1 MKSRNCQKL
10 RLALDSSMGVY
21 YLELLQLAELQ
32 DKFGDLYDQY
42 VELSDL
48 IAEHV
53 SKAVQ

>member
-1 MKSRNCQKL
+1 
-10 RLALDSSMGVY
+10 MGVY

>member
-10 RLALDSSMGVY
+10 RLALDSSAGVY
-21 YLELLQLAELQ
+21 YLDLLQLAELQ
-32 DKFGDLYDQY
+32 DKFADLYDQY